1 MQKVFIIHLKGVAKY
16 IPSLLEIQWLE
27 QDALTHTLY
36 YDPET
41 SYTKDQNWD
50 LFWKEKV
57 WNYRVHTKFRI
68 P

>member
-57 WNYRVHTKFRI
+57 
-68 P
+68 